1 MASSRRCLRDSIE
14 LFPAYGSVVDRLAP
28 AKGGVPTFVSYP
40 HVIRDG
46 SVTPGQRASFLG
58 KKHDPLFISEDP
70 NSPDFRLPELS
81 LPGNLTMDRLKRRRE
96 LQTLID
102 EQSKLLE
109 HSSTARG
116 LDDYYKKALA
126 MLASPTVRKAFD
138 LASETESVRDRYGRH
153 TYGQGLLHRAFDR

>member
-1 MASSRRCLRDSIE
+1 
-14 LFPAYGSVVDRLAP
+14 
-28 AKGGVPTFVSYP
+28 
-40 HVIRDG
+40 
-46 SVTPGQRASFLG
+46 
-58 KKHDPLFISEDP
+58 
-70 NSPDFRLPELS
+70 
-81 LPGNLTMDRLKRRRE
+81 MDRLKRRRE

-138 LASETESVRDRYGRH
+138 LASEKESVRDRYGRH
-153 TYGQGLLHRAFDR
+153 TYGQGLLLARRLVEAGVRFVTVYFDRSIGGKSVTSGGWDTHGFNDTRMYPIIEKRHLPITDATLPVFLNDLDDRGLLDQTLVI